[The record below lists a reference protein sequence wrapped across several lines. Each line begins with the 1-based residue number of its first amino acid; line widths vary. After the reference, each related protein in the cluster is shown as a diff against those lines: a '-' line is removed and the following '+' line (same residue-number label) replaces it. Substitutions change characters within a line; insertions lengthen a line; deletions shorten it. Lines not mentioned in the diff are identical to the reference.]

1 MDGTSQCDSQMNDLT
16 PEKVREFLICRY
28 GQSIS
33 GAGAN
38 PAELP
43 DAFDFLLSGVI
54 DSFGILEMIEE
65 IENEFEIQLDLTNLS
80 AEEFTVLGPLSR
92 FIAANAK
99 AG

>member
-1 MDGTSQCDSQMNDLT
+1 MDGTSQRDSQMNDLT
-16 PEKVREFLICRY
+16 PEKVREFLISRY

-65 IENEFEIQLDLTNLS
+65 IENQFQIQLDLTNLS
-80 AEEFTVLGPLSR
+80 ADEFTMLGPLSR